1 MTTPNIG
8 RVQMRI
14 MQCLWSQGRANARK
28 ITTLLNADE
37 PIAHSTVQTLLRQLE
52 EKNVVAHDSE
62 DRTFVFYPLVR
73 ERDYKKGATQELI
86 GRFFDGSPSELFAF
100 LLENETVDSEE
111 LAKISA
117 KVKAQSA
124 KYRAQNEG
132 FVHK

>member
-1 MTTPNIG
+1 MKTPNIG

-14 MQCLWSQGRANARK
+14 MQCLWSRKRANARE
-28 ITTLLNADE
+28 ITDLLNDEE

-62 DRTFVFYPLVR
+62 DRTFVFYPLVK

-111 LAKISA
+111 LAKIRQLIQ
-117 KVKAQSA
+117 K
-124 KYRAQNEG
+124 QNQRKKG
-132 FVHK
+132 D

>member
-14 MQCLWSQGRANARK
+14 MQCLWSRGRVNARE
-28 ITTLLNADE
+28 ITESLSAGE

-52 EKNVVAHDSE
+52 EKNVVAHDTE
-62 DRTFVFYPLVR
+62 DRTFVFYPLVK
-73 ERDYKKGATQELI
+73 ERDYKKGATQELL

-117 KVKAQSA
+117 KIKAQSA
-124 KYRAQNEG
+124 KRKTQNEE
-132 FVHK
+132 

>member
-1 MTTPNIG
+1 MTIPQIG

-14 MQCLWSQGRANARK
+14 LQCLWSQGRANARE
-28 ITTLLNADE
+28 ITESLCADE

-73 ERDYKKGATQELI
+73 ECDYKKDATRELI

-111 LAKISA
+111 LAKIRQIVQQ
-117 KVKAQSA
+117 KETFPCQ
-124 KYRAQNEG
+124 
-132 FVHK
+132 

>member
-1 MTTPNIG
+1 MNTPNIG

-14 MQCLWSQGRANARK
+14 MQCLWSRGRANARE
-28 ITTLLNADE
+28 ITETLSAEE

-52 EKNVVAHDSE
+52 EKNVVAHDAE
-62 DRTFVFYPLVR
+62 DRTFVFYPLVK

-117 KVKAQSA
+117 QIKAQSA
-124 KYRAQNEG
+124 KCGSQNE
-132 FVHK
+132 K

>member
-1 MTTPNIG
+1 MKTPHIG

-14 MQCLWSQGRANARK
+14 LQCLWSRGRANARE
-28 ITTLLNADE
+28 ITEALSADE

-52 EKNVVAHDSE
+52 EKNVITHDAE

-73 ERDYKKGATQELI
+73 EHDYKKGATQELI

-117 KVKAQSA
+117 KIKSQSTQRKAKS
-124 KYRAQNEG
+124 
-132 FVHK
+132 

>member
-14 MQCLWSQGRANARK
+14 MQCLWSQGRANARE
-28 ITTLLNADE
+28 ITAQLNAEE

-62 DRTFVFYPLVR
+62 DRTFVFYPLVK

-117 KVKAQSA
+117 KIKAQSA
-124 KYRAQNEG
+124 KCGAQNEE
-132 FVHK
+132 